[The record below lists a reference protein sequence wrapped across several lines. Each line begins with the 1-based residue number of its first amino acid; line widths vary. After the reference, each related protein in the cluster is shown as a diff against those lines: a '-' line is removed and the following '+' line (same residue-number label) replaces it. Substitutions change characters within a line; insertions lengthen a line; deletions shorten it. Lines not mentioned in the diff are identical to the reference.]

1 MKFLLDFFPV
11 ALFFIVYKT
20 MGLYAAIYAMIGA
33 TALQMLI
40 TRFQTGKFEKTHL
53 ITFGLLVVFGGI
65 TLAIKDP
72 AFIMWKVSVLYVVF
86 ALALI
91 LSMWIGEKTL
101 LQRMLGKE
109 MQLPVQVWNQLAW
122 FWGLGFGGIALVNA
136 YYVDAALDTRENLF
150 TNSAALDPKVE
161 LAELDCSTTIVEQLC
176 LAAQQSEEAWVN
188 FKLFGTMGLTFLLI
202 IITAIFINK
211 YFVQEIEN
219 KLHKVRKFHKVRN
232 IKKKRETL

>member
-1 MKFLLDFFPV
+1 MKFLLDFFPI

-40 TRFQTGKFEKTHL
+40 TRLQTGKFEKTHI

-91 LSMWIGEKTL
+91 LSMWIGERTL

-109 MQLPVQVWNQLAW
+109 MTLPAKVWHQLTW
-122 FWGLGFGGIALVNA
+122 FWGIGFSGIALVNA
-136 YYVDAALDTRENLF
+136 YYVDIALSTRSILF
-150 TNSAALDPKVE
+150 STSTLDPKVE
-161 LAELDCSTTIVEQLC
+161 LTELDCASTAVEQLC

-188 FKLFGTMGLTFLLI
+188 FKLFGTMGLTFALI
-202 IITAIFINK
+202 IITVIFISK
-211 YFVQEIEN
+211 Y
-219 KLHKVRKFHKVRN
+219 
-232 IKKKRETL
+232 IKEEK

>member
-1 MKFLLDFFPV
+1 MKFLLDFFPIV
-11 ALFFIVYKT
+11 LFFIVYKT

-109 MQLPVQVWNQLAW
+109 MTLPAKVWHQLTW
-122 FWGLGFGGIALVNA
+122 FWGLGFSGIALVNA
-136 YYVDAALDTRENLF
+136 YYVDIALSTREQLF
-150 TNSAALDPKVE
+150 SQSTLDPKVE
-161 LAELDCSTTIVEQLC
+161 LTELECASTTVEQLC
-176 LAAQQSEEAWVN
+176 LTAQQSEEAWVN
-188 FKLFGTMGLTFLLI
+188 FKLFGTMGLTFILI
-202 IITAIFINK
+202 IITVIMISK
-211 YFVQEIEN
+211 YTKQEQ
-219 KLHKVRKFHKVRN
+219 
-232 IKKKRETL
+232 

>member
-1 MKFLLDFFPV
+1 MKFLLDFFPI

-40 TRFQTGKFEKTHL
+40 TRLQTGKFEKTHI

-109 MQLPVQVWNQLAW
+109 MTLPAKVWHQLTW
-122 FWGLGFGGIALVNA
+122 FWGVGFSGIALVNA
-136 YYVDAALDTRENLF
+136 YYVDIALSTREQLF
-150 TNSAALDPKVE
+150 GQSTLDPKVE
-161 LAELDCSTTIVEQLC
+161 LTELDCASTAVEQLC

-188 FKLFGTMGLTFLLI
+188 FKLFGTMGLTFVLI
-202 IITAIFINK
+202 IITVIFISR
-211 YFVQEIEN
+211 Y
-219 KLHKVRKFHKVRN
+219 
-232 IKKKRETL
+232 IKEEK

>member
-1 MKFLLDFFPV
+1 MKFLLDFFPI

-40 TRFQTGKFEKTHL
+40 TRLQTGKFEKTHI

-109 MQLPVQVWNQLAW
+109 MTLPAKVWHQLTW
-122 FWGLGFGGIALVNA
+122 FWGIGFSGIALVNA
-136 YYVDAALDTRENLF
+136 YYVDIALSTREQLF
-150 TNSAALDPKVE
+150 SQSELDPKVE
-161 LAELDCSTTIVEQLC
+161 LTNLDCTSTAVEQLC
-176 LAAQQSEEAWVN
+176 IAAQQSEESWVN
-188 FKLFGTMGLTFLLI
+188 FKLLGTMGLTFVLI
-202 IITAIFINK
+202 IITVIFISK
-211 YFVQEIEN
+211 Y
-219 KLHKVRKFHKVRN
+219 
-232 IKKKRETL
+232 IKEEK

>member
-1 MKFLLDFFPV
+1 MKFLLDFFPI

-40 TRFQTGKFEKTHL
+40 TRLQTGKFEKTHI

-109 MQLPVQVWNQLAW
+109 MTLPAKVWHQLTW
-122 FWGLGFGGIALVNA
+122 FWGVGFSGIALVNA
-136 YYVDAALDTRENLF
+136 YYVDIALSTREQLF
-150 TNSAALDPKVE
+150 SQSTLDPKVE
-161 LAELDCSTTIVEQLC
+161 LTELDCASTAVEQLC

-188 FKLFGTMGLTFLLI
+188 FKLFGTMGLTFALI
-202 IITAIFINK
+202 IITVIFISK
-211 YFVQEIEN
+211 Y
-219 KLHKVRKFHKVRN
+219 
-232 IKKKRETL
+232 IKEEK

>member
-1 MKFLLDFFPV
+1 MKFLLDFFPIV
-11 ALFFIVYKT
+11 LFFIVYKT

-109 MQLPVQVWNQLAW
+109 MTLPAKVWHQLTW
-122 FWGLGFGGIALVNA
+122 FWGLGFSGIALVNA
-136 YYVDAALDTRENLF
+136 YYVDIALSTREQLF
-150 TNSAALDPKVE
+150 SQSTLDPKVE
-161 LAELDCSTTIVEQLC
+161 LTELECASTTVEQLC
-176 LAAQQSEEAWVN
+176 LTAQQSEEAWVN
-188 FKLFGTMGLTFLLI
+188 FKLFGTMGLTFALI
-202 IITAIFINK
+202 IITVIFISK
-211 YFVQEIEN
+211 Y
-219 KLHKVRKFHKVRN
+219 
-232 IKKKRETL
+232 IKEDKTS

>member
-1 MKFLLDFFPV
+1 VKFLLDFFPI

-101 LQRMLGKE
+101 LQRILGKE
-109 MQLPVQVWNQLAW
+109 MKLPVQVWNQLTW
-122 FWGLGFGGIALVNA
+122 FWGVGFSGIALVNA
-136 YYVDAALDTRENLF
+136 YYVDIALSTRSALF
-150 TNSAALDPKVE
+150 NTSTLDSKVE
-161 LAELDCSTTIVEQLC
+161 LTEIDCASTTVEQLC

-188 FKLFGTMGLTFLLI
+188 FKLFGTMGLTFVLI
-202 IITAIFINK
+202 IITVIFISK
-211 YFVQEIEN
+211 Y
-219 KLHKVRKFHKVRN
+219 
-232 IKKKRETL
+232 IKEDKAS

>member
-1 MKFLLDFFPV
+1 
-11 ALFFIVYKT
+11 
-20 MGLYAAIYAMIGA
+20 
-33 TALQMLI
+33 MLI
-40 TRFQTGKFEKTHL
+40 TRLQTGKFEKTHI

-109 MQLPVQVWNQLAW
+109 MTLPAKVWHQLTW
-122 FWGLGFGGIALVNA
+122 FWGIGFSGIALVNA
-136 YYVDAALDTRENLF
+136 YYVDIALSTRSILF
-150 TNSAALDPKVE
+150 STSTLDPKVE
-161 LAELDCSTTIVEQLC
+161 LTELDCTSTAVEQLC

-188 FKLFGTMGLTFLLI
+188 FKLFGTMGLTFVLI
-202 IITAIFINK
+202 IITVIFISR
-211 YFVQEIEN
+211 Y
-219 KLHKVRKFHKVRN
+219 
-232 IKKKRETL
+232 IKEEK

>member
-1 MKFLLDFFPV
+1 MKFLLDFFPIV
-11 ALFFIVYKT
+11 LFFIVYKT

-109 MQLPVQVWNQLAW
+109 MTLPAKVWNQLTW
-122 FWGLGFGGIALVNA
+122 FWGLGFSGIALVNA
-136 YYVDAALDTRENLF
+136 YYVDIASGTREQLF
-150 TNSAALDPKVE
+150 SQSTLDPKVE
-161 LAELDCSTTIVEQLC
+161 LTELECASTTVEQLC
-176 LAAQQSEEAWVN
+176 LTAQQSEEAWVN
-188 FKLFGTMGLTFLLI
+188 FKLFGTMGLTFALI
-202 IITAIFINK
+202 IITVIFISK
-211 YFVQEIEN
+211 Y
-219 KLHKVRKFHKVRN
+219 
-232 IKKKRETL
+232 IKEDKTS

>member
-1 MKFLLDFFPV
+1 MKFLLDFFPIV
-11 ALFFIVYKT
+11 LFFIVYKT

-40 TRFQTGKFEKTHL
+40 TRLQTGKFEKTHL

-109 MQLPVQVWNQLAW
+109 MTLPAKVWHQLTW
-122 FWGLGFGGIALVNA
+122 FWGLGFSGIALVNA
-136 YYVDAALDTRENLF
+136 YYVDIALSTREQLF
-150 TNSAALDPKVE
+150 SQSTLDPKVE
-161 LAELDCSTTIVEQLC
+161 LTELECASTTVEQLC
-176 LAAQQSEEAWVN
+176 LTAQQSEEAWVN
-188 FKLFGTMGLTFLLI
+188 FKLFGTMGLTFALI
-202 IITAIFINK
+202 IITVIFISK
-211 YFVQEIEN
+211 Y
-219 KLHKVRKFHKVRN
+219 
-232 IKKKRETL
+232 IKEDKTS

>member
-1 MKFLLDFFPV
+1 MKFLLDFFPI

-40 TRFQTGKFEKTHL
+40 TRLQTGKFEKTHI

-109 MQLPVQVWNQLAW
+109 MTLPAKVWHQLTW
-122 FWGLGFGGIALVNA
+122 FWGVGFSGIALVNA
-136 YYVDAALDTRENLF
+136 YYVDIALSTRSILF
-150 TNSAALDPKVE
+150 STSTLDPKVE
-161 LAELDCSTTIVEQLC
+161 LTELDCASTAVEQLC

-188 FKLFGTMGLTFLLI
+188 FKLFGTMGLTFVLI
-202 IITAIFINK
+202 IITVIFISK
-211 YFVQEIEN
+211 Y
-219 KLHKVRKFHKVRN
+219 
-232 IKKKRETL
+232 IKEEK

>member
-1 MKFLLDFFPV
+1 MKFLLDFFPI

-40 TRFQTGKFEKTHL
+40 TRLQTGKFEKTHI

-109 MQLPVQVWNQLAW
+109 MTLPAKVWHQLTW
-122 FWGLGFGGIALVNA
+122 FWGVGFSGIALVNA
-136 YYVDAALDTRENLF
+136 YYVDIALSTREQLF
-150 TNSAALDPKVE
+150 SQSTLDPKVE
-161 LAELDCSTTIVEQLC
+161 LTELDCASTAVEQLC

-188 FKLFGTMGLTFLLI
+188 FKLFGTMGLTFVLI
-202 IITAIFINK
+202 IITVIFISR
-211 YFVQEIEN
+211 Y
-219 KLHKVRKFHKVRN
+219 
-232 IKKKRETL
+232 IKEEK